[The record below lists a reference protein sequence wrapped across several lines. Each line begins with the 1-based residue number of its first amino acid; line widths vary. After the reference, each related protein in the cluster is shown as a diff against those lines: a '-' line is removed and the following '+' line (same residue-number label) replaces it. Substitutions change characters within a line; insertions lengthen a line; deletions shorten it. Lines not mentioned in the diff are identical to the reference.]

1 MRVYKN
7 INLLESNKKALIL
20 KRKHIVMCPKGMI
33 VCALHEN
40 VKRKMPNN
48 MIEICVVNSM
58 DHVMCRRR
66 GSLEEHDE

>member
-1 MRVYKN
+1 
-7 INLLESNKKALIL
+7 
-20 KRKHIVMCPKGMI
+20 MCPKGMT

-40 VKRKMPNN
+40 VKRKMLNN